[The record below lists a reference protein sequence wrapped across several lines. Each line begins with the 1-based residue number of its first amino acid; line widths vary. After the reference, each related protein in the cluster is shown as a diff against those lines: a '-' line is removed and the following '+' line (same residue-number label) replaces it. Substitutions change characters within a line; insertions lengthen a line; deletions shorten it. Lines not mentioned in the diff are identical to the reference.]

1 MKKYPDLSTIEPHI
15 VTEEFTTEIFGTLKT
30 LNYAEDW
37 SDFEWYQAS
46 KRIPGI
52 FAESFG
58 LGTNVDCAAPF
69 EEWDTTTFSLTLEK
83 NWVPFKRMDIGM
95 DGVVDV
101 YFEKESTLLD
111 PNRKGKKIERKEPTM
126 LSDRMLASIAALV
139 AAVGVDM
146 KKVQTR
152 VNWFDSVKPVV
163 YWEIK

>member
-1 MKKYPDLSTIEPHI
+1 
-15 VTEEFTTEIFGTLKT
+15 
-30 LNYAEDW
+30 
-37 SDFEWYQAS
+37 
-46 KRIPGI
+46 
-52 FAESFG
+52 
-58 LGTNVDCAAPF
+58 
-69 EEWDTTTFSLTLEK
+69 LEK

-152 VNWFDSVKPVV
+152 VN
-163 YWEIK
+163 